1 MASWG
6 LLTPALVAGL
16 TPYNFRAL
24 ETLRAICCLD
34 KTDVTAEI
42 LLQTEKKIQIQQSF
56 IHLLLLSR
64 VFHLS
69 CTKPR
74 QILSRTC
81 HGRVA

>member
-42 LLQTEKKIQIQQSF
+42 LLQTEKKNTNTAELYSLITF
-56 IHLLLLSR
+56 ILGIPSSLYKATAYT
-64 VFHLS
+64 F
-69 CTKPR
+69 
-74 QILSRTC
+74 
-81 HGRVA
+81 

>member
-42 LLQTEKKIQIQQSF
+42 LLQTEKKNTNTAELYSLITFISGIPSF
-56 IHLLLLSR
+56 LYKATADT
-64 VFHLS
+64 F
-69 CTKPR
+69 
-74 QILSRTC
+74 
-81 HGRVA
+81 